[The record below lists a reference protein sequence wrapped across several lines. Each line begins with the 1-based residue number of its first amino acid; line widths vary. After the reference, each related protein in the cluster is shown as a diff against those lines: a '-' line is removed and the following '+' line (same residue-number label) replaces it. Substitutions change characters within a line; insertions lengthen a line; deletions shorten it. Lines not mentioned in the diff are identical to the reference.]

1 MGNSFCR
8 STFMDNDIKETKS
21 IDEILEYKKEIEQ
34 NYEVT

>member
-1 MGNSFCR
+1 METIHG
-8 STFMDNDIKETKS
+8 KTKS